1 MTGSKKVMAEQLAEF
16 VVGLR
21 YGDLSAEVVE
31 LGQDGGTRPTRM
43 SALRVHS

>member
-21 YGDLSAEVVE
+21 YGDLSAEVIE
-31 LGQDGGTRPTRM
+31 LGQRWRCSTNSDV
-43 SALRVHS
+43 SS